1 MVDMMNNQ
9 NKLAPKQ
16 STLLVRPHPYRN
28 EGPKGYLLRLAEAN
42 WMLAR
47 ELQSVGLIYEP
58 STLINEGLLPLK
70 EVDPELHGNIEYYS
84 ELLFNKKRIWNHQ
97 HARFCPHCLSDDIFW
112 RVEWELLFHDACS
125 THGTWLIDRCSS
137 CGDQISWERESLI
150 RCQCGAD
157 LRAERTSDCPEAV
170 KVLSKLLNHKINPI
184 HHSKDISAPFTTT
197 DIEQTQRI
205 IRYLGTY
212 MNLVAG
218 KNPLKIQSAG
228 LMSNSWSVTTL
239 AAEICTSWPEAFYQ
253 SLNNIQREVAANK
266 PTLSTVFG
274 HAYQYLYKG
283 LKGTAFSEVKDAF
296 ETWLSASWKRGLAK
310 RNKRLATVVLEKA
323 QWIPANLACESLG
336 ISHQRL
342 AYLIRERVIEGE
354 TYLSEK
360 GRKFVMV
367 RRDNLETIKHNLSG
381 EIDMKTAGVLL
392 GLNKKRVRQML
403 RLIFPEAHKTGAA
416 ASAPWTVSRF
426 EINKLLSLGDD
437 LPKLSIPDEGCVS
450 LNHILRY
457 WAWAAEDLAAL
468 IHSVKTSELLPEN
481 VLDGVAGISG
491 WIFNENTLKAWK
503 VKSQQGFGTWLT
515 VTQAAKIIGIKQ
527 QVAYELVHMDLIK
540 AEILHRQ
547 PNGGSRVRRTEVE
560 KFKQGYIFATE
571 VAHRLGI
578 SPRKAISILQKRSIN
593 PISGPGIDDGRQVLY
608 TRTEELMRVFD
619 EVENVDN
626 LQLELHS

>member
-1 MVDMMNNQ
+1 MMNSHHN
-9 NKLAPKQ
+9 LMPHQ
-16 STLLVRPHPYRN
+16 SSLLVRPHPYRY
-28 EGPKGYLLRLAEAN
+28 EGPKGYMLRLAEAN
-42 WMLAR
+42 WMPAR
-47 ELQSVGLIYEP
+47 ELQLIGLMYE
-58 STLINEGLLPLK
+58 SRALINERLLPPK
-70 EVDPELHGNIEYYS
+70 EVDPELHRAVEYYS
-84 ELLFNKKRIWNHQ
+84 GLLFNKKRIWNHQ
-97 HARFCPHCLSDDIFW
+97 YARFCPHCLADDIFW

-125 THGTWLIDRCSS
+125 IHGTWLIDQCSS
-137 CGDQISWERESLI
+137 CGCQISWERESLI

-157 LRAERTSDCPEAV
+157 LRVERTSDCPEAV
-170 KVLSKLLNHKINPI
+170 KVLSKLLNYKINPI
-184 HHSKDISAPFTTT
+184 HHLKNASAPFTNT

-218 KNPLKIQSAG
+218 KNPLKIQQAG
-228 LMSNSWSVTTL
+228 LMNNSWPVTTL

-253 SLNNIQREVAANK
+253 SLNNIQREVAADK

-274 HAYQYLYKG
+274 HAYHYLYKG
-283 LKGTAFSEVKDAF
+283 LKGSAFSEIKDAF
-296 ETWLSASWKRGLAK
+296 ETWLSASWKGGIAK

-323 QWIPANLACESLG
+323 QWIPANLACETLG

-342 AYLIRERVIEGE
+342 AYLIREGVIEGE

-367 RRDNLETIKHNLSG
+367 RRDNLETVKHNLSG
-381 EIDMKTAGVLL
+381 EIDMKTAGALL
-392 GLNKKRVRQML
+392 GLNKKRMRQML
-403 RLIFPEAHKTGAA
+403 RLIFPEARKTGKS

-437 LPKLSIPDEGCVS
+437 LPKLSIPDEGHVS

-457 WAWAAEDLAAL
+457 WAWTAEELAGL
-468 IHSVKTSELLPEN
+468 IHSVQTSELLPEN

-491 WIFNENTLKAWK
+491 WTFNENTLKAWK

-527 QVAYELVHMDLIK
+527 QVAYELVHMGLMK

-560 KFKQGYIFATE
+560 GFKRDYVFATE
-571 VAHRLGI
+571 VAQRLGV
-578 SPRKAISILQKRSIN
+578 SPRKAIGILQKRSID

-608 TRTEELMRVFD
+608 IRTDELQKIFD
-619 EVENVDN
+619 EVE
-626 LQLELHS
+626 HA